1 MEEKEV
7 DLRDYI
13 RVIRKRKKVILLI
26 FFIAVVAS
34 AVVSFSLPSV
44 YKATLAIKIGDI
56 INVDT
61 LEKELIETPITTSQF
76 LKGPQ
81 TLEKTIKDLKLSYS
95 LGEFRKKVSVEQVRE
110 TEDLVQIEAEVSN
123 PSEAVNIVNYLANEL
138 LERHKEIKRLYENK
152 KDILARYDEQ
162 IKDINTE
169 LDGIEE
175 SKKGILAGYDEQ
187 TRDINKEL
195 DEIEE
200 GKKEILARYDE
211 QIRDI
216 NKELDEIEESK
227 KGIVAGYD
235 ENIQS
240 INSQLTSSKNE
251 IDNLK
256 KEMVELEI
264 EREAL
269 SNEIEKKME
278 GPESLSEAEAN
289 ILVGRLEDIRNR
301 LVSCRSD
308 IAGRQQQHDNFLGKL
323 GETQLRRTEFEE
335 TKDQR
340 YDNLLGE
347 LRRIEQEKT
356 KFQETKE
363 ERYDT
368 LTGELRRI
376 EQEKTKFQGTKEER
390 YDALTGEL
398 RQAQMEKTKLE
409 RVDSIKMYNTEILVT
424 SEEPKTPIKPNK
436 LLNILVTAV
445 ISLIVGLGLAF
456 SLEYFEKT
464 E

>member
-26 FFIAVVAS
+26 FFIAVIAS
-34 AVVSFSLPSV
+34 AVVSSLLPSV

-56 INVDT
+56 IDVDT
-61 LEKELIETPITTSQF
+61 LEKELIETPIITSQF

-81 TLEKTIKDLKLSYS
+81 TLEKTIKDLKLPYS
-95 LGEFRKKVSVEQVRE
+95 LGELRKKVSVEPVRE

-152 KDILARYDEQ
+152 K
-162 IKDINTE
+162 
-169 LDGIEE
+169 
-175 SKKGILAGYDEQ
+175 
-187 TRDINKEL
+187 
-195 DEIEE
+195 
-200 GKKEILARYDE
+200 EILARYDE
-211 QIRDI
+211 QIGDI

-227 KGIVAGYD
+227 KGISVGYDEQIKDIDKELDEIKESKKEILARYDEQIKDIDKELDEIKESKKEILARYD
-235 ENIQS
+235 ENIQG

-251 IDNLK
+251 IDNLE
-256 KEMVELEI
+256 KEMVELKI
-264 EREAL
+264 ETEAL

-301 LVSCRSD
+301 SVSCRSD
-308 IAGRQQQHDNFLGKL
+308 IAGRQQQYDNFLGKL
-323 GETQLRRTEFEE
+323 GETQLKKTEFEE
-335 TKDQR
+335 TKGQR

-356 KFQETKE
+356 KFQETK
-363 ERYDT
+363 
-368 LTGELRRI
+368 
-376 EQEKTKFQGTKEER
+376 QGR
-390 YDALTGEL
+390 
-398 RQAQMEKTKLE
+398 
-409 RVDSIKMYNTEILVT
+409 
-424 SEEPKTPIKPNK
+424 
-436 LLNILVTAV
+436 
-445 ISLIVGLGLAF
+445 
-456 SLEYFEKT
+456 
-464 E
+464 